1 MPSAAATG
9 RIRPA
14 GKVGKDRH
22 LSARRPATA
31 PEVVIHEVLEATSLM
46 TLRSVLSTSAR
57 ARRAG
62 PRRWA
67 AGVAAALALTACST
81 TGGGDG
87 AAPADDGER
96 TLTIATSFAIDDLDP
111 LENAF
116 WGPEFGYVELLMRPE
131 RDGNPTPWVLEELRN
146 EDGTT
151 WTLVLRDGVEFENG
165 RALDADALAQLL
177 TWTAENDEGFASAA
191 AFGSAEASGDLE
203 VTLTT
208 TSPVPTMPTIL
219 ADESQVPVFDVTAYE
234 EHLASGADASALV
247 DAGLYTGPYVVD
259 SLDGQSAEL
268 SPFPDHWSGGPALD
282 DLTVRFVPEATSRIQ
297 AVQTGEADLALY
309 MPTSVA
315 RTLEGRDD
323 AHYVTGEPTGS
334 TFAFIPNTRA
344 PGLDDARVRRA
355 VFAAIDYRALAEDVL
370 SGQADVATGIFSP
383 RLPYALDLQET
394 DLDLARRLLDEAGW
408 TAGSD
413 GVRTRDGQPLRIR
426 LLSYPQQPDSTT
438 LAEALQV
445 QLAEVG
451 IAVEVSQVDDIDA
464 EQEAGNWG
472 GAIEGA
478 SLVSFGG
485 SPVEGLADR
494 FATGSE
500 GNSAG
505 ISDPGLDAAIQ
516 QLGTSFDEDERT
528 ALLVEIQQIV
538 SDQGYWA
545 ATVARRSG
553 IVTNEA
559 WRGYEL
565 PISNLWVTADTAPG
579 N

>member
-1 MPSAAATG
+1 
-9 RIRPA
+9 
-14 GKVGKDRH
+14 
-22 LSARRPATA
+22 
-31 PEVVIHEVLEATSLM
+31 M
-46 TLRSVLSTSAR
+46 TLRSVLSASTR

-62 PRRWA
+62 PRRPA
-67 AGVAAALALTACST
+67 AASAAVLAAALALSACAT
-81 TGGGDG
+81 TSGGAEDGPAAGGD
-87 AAPADDGER
+87 EQ

-116 WGPEFGYVELLMRPE
+116 WGAEFGYVELLMRPQ
-131 RDGNPTPWVLEELRN
+131 RDGNPTPWVLEELTN
-146 EDGTT
+146 GDETT
-151 WTLVLRDGVEFENG
+151 WTLTLRAGVAFENG
-165 RALDADALAQLL
+165 RAMDADALARLL

-191 AFGSAEASGDLE
+191 AFGSAEATGDLE

-208 TSPVPTMPTIL
+208 TAPVPTLPNIL
-219 ADESQVPVFDVTAYE
+219 ADESQVPVFDVEAYE
-234 EHLASGADASALV
+234 AHLASGADAGALV
-247 DAGLYTGPYVVD
+247 DAGLYTGPYVVE

-268 SPFPDHWSGGPALD
+268 APFPDHWSGGPALD
-282 DLTVRFVPEATSRIQ
+282 ELTIRFVPEATSRVQ
-297 AVQTGEADLALY
+297 AVQTGEADIALY

-323 AHYVTGEPTGS
+323 AFYVTGEPTGS

-355 VFAAIDYRALAEDVL
+355 VFTAIDYRALAEDVL

-383 RLPYALDLQET
+383 RLPYALDTQET
-394 DLDLARRLLDEAGW
+394 DLHLARRLLDEAGW

-445 QLAEVG
+445 QLGEVG
-451 IAVEVSQVDDIDA
+451 VAVEVSQVDDIDA
-464 EQEAGNWG
+464 AQESGEWG

-485 SPVEGLADR
+485 SPVEALANR

-500 GNSAG
+500 RNRAG
-505 ISDPGLDAAIQ
+505 ISDPELDAAIE

-528 ALLVEIQQIV
+528 ALLEEVQRIV
-538 SDQGYWA
+538 SEQGYWA

-565 PISNLWVTADTAPG
+565 PISNLWVTADTASG
-579 N
+579 E